1 MSSSS
6 SFEKRKA
13 AAMAAMALAST
24 DKSRKGSID
33 TPIIPLLD
41 SLNAHPSFFST
52 SSCSGRI
59 SILST
64 PTPTTTN
71 TPNKKARGGTW
82 LFISHSPADPT
93 SVTDLLFPT
102 HDPPQPQP
110 TPGADLT
117 FRFEPFILAV
127 ECRDLDSA
135 QRLVSMAVASG
146 FRESGISSASK
157 RVIVGIRCSIRLEVP
172 LGRVGGVLV
181 SEEYVRV
188 LVGIANEKME
198 LNRRRTEGFREVLE
212 RGLVGSGVLG
222 EYNCGGDCFHED
234 GVVDSVRFAIREGDV
249 DVEEAE
255 VDSHLG
261 KAKCGFSYI
270 TSIGDAGDA
279 EAVPF
284 FSQYVCV
291 ICFLISCE
299 AYALCLS
306 VDSQCHMGNL
316 SGLGAH
322 DCSISVSKLVTI
334 GEQVEKI
341 FLWGH
346 SVSIL
351 DDKHHSK
358 ALIFGGFGGFG
369 RHARRNYTMLLDT
382 QSGLLEAANFE
393 SSPSPRMGHTSSVVG
408 ALVFVIGGR
417 GAPLKILNDVWMLD
431 VDKNEWRL
439 LECAGSVFPPRHRH
453 AAAVAGSKIFIFGG
467 LNNETIFASMHV
479 LDTENSRWSEVT
491 VLGEWPSARH
501 SHAMVSNGSQLFM
514 FGGYDGD
521 KALDDIYSFD
531 IRTCLWK
538 KETAVGRIP
547 RARFSHSMFIYKNY
561 LGIIGGC
568 PIRQHYQELA
578 LLDMQSGIWKHVM
591 LNSAISYLFIRS
603 SANVVGDDLVMIG
616 GGAACYAFG
625 AKFSEPMKMNLLPL
639 LSTNALLASSGMMNK
654 HGTHKAEGHSKDT
667 DDSMLGLRESS
678 EALTESSN
686 LDEMLDGIPELS
698 GRKCWVLQLER
709 KHAKKGKDILKKFE
723 WLDLGR
729 KVYSCESGTHI
740 SLPVTG
746 KFYVIFH
753 KNELDRNQ
761 EFLGVNNHPQEP
773 LVAEKPSIE
782 DISSQTALNHLFSF
796 GGSFRTDEVAYVRN
810 SPKSPHMVMS
820 EAVCS
825 LIKKWGLPTNLI
837 EQIPTRW
844 ERLGDIVVLPATSF
858 KDPAWASI
866 ENELWPAIA
875 KSLRTCR
882 LARQGRIAPTG
893 TRDSTL
899 EVLVGDNGWVHHR
912 ENGIFYSFDATK
924 CMFSWG
930 NLSEKLRMALLDC
943 GDEVI
948 VDLFAG
954 IGYFVLPFLVGAK
967 AKLVYACE
975 WNSHAVDA
983 LRHNIQANSV
993 ADRCV
998 ILEGDNRVVAPKG
1011 VAHRVCLGLLPSSQ
1025 NSWLTAVRALR
1036 IEGGML
1042 HVHENVKDSEEASWS
1057 KHVAKSIHDIAKSEG
1072 FCWEVSVEHVERVKW
1087 YGPRIRHLVADVRCK
1102 QLQI

>member
-1 MSSSS
+1 MVSVTYYEFNLRNESMMKKMKDLHFGIYTKSPGSQIITPHIAWLLTGHLHDS
-6 SFEKRKA
+6 SFMVRSTVGL
-13 AAMAAMALAST
+13 ALILATST
-24 DKSRKGSID
+24 IGGVNGDLDARVRIGGRWTCNTYNVID
-33 TPIIPLLD
+33 I
-41 SLNAHPSFFST
+41 NA
-52 SSCSGRI
+52 
-59 SILST
+59 ILHEV
-64 PTPTTTN
+64 N
-71 TPNKKARGGTW
+71 QGPNAPGCNAR
-82 LFISHSPADPT
+82 
-93 SVTDLLFPT
+93 
-102 HDPPQPQP
+102 
-110 TPGADLT
+110 PGVLGDNIK
-117 FRFEPFILAV
+117 FQVEPFILAV

-135 QRLVSMAVASG
+135 QRLVSIAVASG

-172 LGRVGGVLV
+172 LGRVGGFWCRRSMLGFWWGLRMRRWKVQRNRKLNELKCLWRNKRSVLPV
-181 SEEYVRV
+181 WGSVKYTCNALYGLSCLSNVMDV
-188 LVGIANEKME
+188 KGEK
-198 LNRRRTEGFREVLE
+198 
-212 RGLVGSGVLG
+212 
-222 EYNCGGDCFHED
+222 
-234 GVVDSVRFAIREGDV
+234 
-249 DVEEAE
+249 
-255 VDSHLG
+255 G

-270 TSIGDAGDA
+270 TSHGNAG
-279 EAVPF
+279 
-284 FSQYVCV
+284 
-291 ICFLISCE
+291 
-299 AYALCLS
+299 
-306 VDSQCHMGNL
+306 
-316 SGLGAH
+316 GLGAH

-382 QSGLLEAANFE
+382 QSGLLEAANFK
-393 SSPSPRMGHTSSVVG
+393 SCPSPRMGHTSSVVG
-408 ALVFVIGGR
+408 DLVFVIGGR
-417 GAPLKILNDVWMLD
+417 GDPLKILNDVWMLD
-431 VDKNEWRL
+431 VDENEWRL

-453 AAAVAGSKIFIFGG
+453 AAAVAGGSKIFIFGG
-467 LNNETIFASMHV
+467 LNNVTIFASMYV
-479 LDTENSRWSEVT
+479 LDTESLRWNEVT
-491 VLGEWPSARH
+491 VQGEWPTARH

-514 FGGYDGD
+514 FGGYDGE
-521 KALDDIYSFD
+521 KALDDLYSFN
-531 IRTCLWK
+531 IRTYLWK
-538 KETAVGRIP
+538 KEKTVGRIP
-547 RARFSHSMFIYKNY
+547 RERFSHSMFIYKNY

-591 LNSAISYLFIRS
+591 LNSAMSYLFVRS

-625 AKFSEPMKMNLLPL
+625 AKFSEPVKMNLHQL
-639 LSTNALLASSGMMNK
+639 LSTNALLASSGMMDK
-654 HGTHKAEGHSKDT
+654 HGIHKAEGHSKDN
-667 DDSMLGLRESS
+667 DGSMLGFSESS
-678 EALTESSN
+678 EASTESSN
-686 LDEMLDGIPELS
+686 LNEMHDGIPELS
-698 GRKCWVLQLER
+698 GRKCWVLKLER
-709 KHAKKGKDILKKFE
+709 KHGKKGKDILKKFG

-729 KVYSCESGTHI
+729 KVYSCENGTHI

-746 KFYVIFH
+746 KFCAIFH
-753 KNELDRNQ
+753 KNELDRKH
-761 EFLGVNNHPQEP
+761 EFLGANNHLQEP
-773 LVAEKPSIE
+773 VVAEKFSME
-782 DISSQTALNHLFSF
+782 DISSETALNHLFSF
-796 GGSFRTDEVAYVRN
+796 GGSFCTDEVLESN
-810 SPKSPHMVMS
+810 TTPLIPHMVMS
-820 EAVCS
+820 EAVGP
-825 LIKKWGLPTNLI
+825 LIKKWGLPTNLM

-875 KSLRTCR
+875 KSLRTSR

-912 ENGIFYSFDATK
+912 ENGILYSFDATK

-930 NLSEKLRMALLDC
+930 NLSEKLRMSNLDC
-943 GDEVI
+943 RDEVI

-975 WNSHAVDA
+975 WNPHAVDA

-1036 IEGGML
+1036 VEGGML
-1042 HVHENVKDSEEASWS
+1042 HVHENVKDSEEGLWS
-1057 KHVAKSIHDIAKSEG
+1057 EHLAKSIHDLAKSEG
-1072 FCWEVSVEHVERVKW
+1072 FCWEVAVEHVERVKW
-1087 YGPRIRHLVADVRCK
+1087 YGPHIRHLVADVRCK

>member
-13 AAMAAMALAST
+13 AAMAAMSMAST
-24 DKSRKGSID
+24 DKSPKGSID

-41 SLNAHPSFFST
+41 SINSHPSFFTT

-64 PTPTTTN
+64 PAADAAP
-71 TPNKKARGGTW
+71 KKKSRGGAW
-82 LFISHSPADPT
+82 LFISHSPADPA
-93 SVTDLLFPT
+93 SVTDLLFR
-102 HDPPQPQP
+102 DPPKP
-110 TPGADLT
+110 TTHADLT

-127 ECRDLDSA
+127 ECRDLDLA
-135 QRLVSMAVASG
+135 QRLVSIAVASG

-172 LGRVGGVLV
+172 LGRVGGFWCRRSMLGFWWGLRMRRWKVQRNRKL
-181 SEEYVRV
+181 
-188 LVGIANEKME
+188 NELKH
-198 LNRRRTEGFREVLE
+198 LWRNKR
-212 RGLVGSGVLG
+212 SG
-222 EYNCGGDCFHED
+222 EKD
-234 GVVDSVRFAIREGDV
+234 
-249 DVEEAE
+249 
-255 VDSHLG
+255 

-270 TSIGDAGDA
+270 TSHGNAG
-279 EAVPF
+279 
-284 FSQYVCV
+284 
-291 ICFLISCE
+291 
-299 AYALCLS
+299 
-306 VDSQCHMGNL
+306 
-316 SGLGAH
+316 GLGAH

-393 SSPSPRMGHTSSVVG
+393 SCPSPRMGHTSSVVG
-408 ALVFVIGGR
+408 DLVFVIGGR
-417 GAPLKILNDVWMLD
+417 GDPLKILNDVWMLD
-431 VDKNEWRL
+431 VDENEWRL

-467 LNNETIFASMHV
+467 LNNVTIFASMYV
-479 LDTENSRWSEVT
+479 LDTESLRWNEVT
-491 VLGEWPSARH
+491 VQGEWPTARH

-514 FGGYDGD
+514 FGGYDGE
-521 KALDDIYSFD
+521 KALDDLYSFN
-531 IRTCLWK
+531 IRTYLWK
-538 KETAVGRIP
+538 KEKTVGRIP
-547 RARFSHSMFIYKNY
+547 RERFSHSMFIYKNY

-568 PIRQHYQELA
+568 PVRQHYQEMA

-591 LNSAISYLFIRS
+591 LNSAMSYLFVRS

-625 AKFSEPMKMNLLPL
+625 AKFSEPMKMNLLQL
-639 LSTNALLASSGMMNK
+639 LSANALLASSGMMDK
-654 HGTHKAEGHSKDT
+654 HGIHKAEGHSKDN
-667 DDSMLGLRESS
+667 DGSMLGLSESS
-678 EALTESSN
+678 ETLTESSN
-686 LDEMLDGIPELS
+686 LNETHDGIPELS

-709 KHAKKGKDILKKFE
+709 KHGKKGKDILKKFG

-729 KVYSCESGTHI
+729 KVYSCENGTHI

-746 KFYVIFH
+746 KFCAIFLKH
-753 KNELDRNQ
+753 ELDRKH
-761 EFLGVNNHPQEP
+761 EFLGANNHLQEP
-773 LVAEKPSIE
+773 VVAEKFSME
-782 DISSQTALNHLFSF
+782 DISSETALNHLFSF
-796 GGSFRTDEVAYVRN
+796 GGSFCTDEVAHVRS

-820 EAVCS
+820 EAVGP
-825 LIKKWGLPTNLI
+825 LIKKWGLPTNLM

-844 ERLGDIVVLPATSF
+844 ERLGDIVVLPASSF

-875 KSLRTCR
+875 KSLRTSR

-899 EVLVGDNGWVHHR
+899 EILVGDNGWVHHR
-912 ENGIFYSFDATK
+912 ENGILYSFDATK

-930 NLSEKLRMALLDC
+930 NLSEKLRMSNLDC

-975 WNSHAVDA
+975 WNPHAVDA

-998 ILEGDNRVVAPKG
+998 VLEGDNRVVAPKG

-1036 IEGGML
+1036 VEGGML
-1042 HVHENVKDSEEASWS
+1042 HVHENVKDSEEGLWS
-1057 KHVAKSIHDIAKSEG
+1057 EHLAKSIHDLAKSEG
-1072 FCWEVSVEHVERVKW
+1072 FCWEVAVEHVERVKW